1 MKRSALFPCLLL
13 VLAAAPLP
21 AAAQNECNLIR
32 QQGNWTSIGD
42 PANRVISAQG
52 PLLVTCT
59 NGEELRADSAV
70 IYQATNEVQL
80 FRRVDYEDPTR
91 SLTSDQAT
99 YNSQTGRL
107 YATGNVVFVDKQKG
121 STLRGPELE
130 YFRAMAGRPE
140 SQMTATQRPHVT
152 VRPKNSNNA
161 SGANASRRREPMEID
176 ADRVTSVGDR
186 LLTATGNVV
195 INDNGTRSTAEEAFY
210 DQAAEHVE
218 LRRNAQVVNEKYHLQ
233 GELVV
238 SDLKDGSVSKVVAQ
252 TNARLVSERLTV
264 TGPQLQLFFER
275 DLLQR
280 MVSGQVPGA
289 PPPADSARPAA
300 AADSATRAGAAGQR
314 PAPPSVVRAP
324 GDTSTARPAAPSAA
338 PDSATRAAAAG
349 RQRPAPP
356 VLPGR
361 TPGDTSTARPAA
373 PAAGD
378 SAAARPPLPRGFRS
392 VAVAKG
398 FRMEADSLE
407 AILPDQRLRRVN
419 AVGSAKGESWDTVA
433 VRAVRVDSG
442 GAAGVAPPRPM
453 TEPPAALHEKDVLTA
468 DTIIA
473 FFRDSAAAADSARR
487 AAEPRDSV
495 RLAGRPATPPPA
507 PGDTAKT
514 ELERLLAIGNAHS
527 LYRMRND
534 STRSDSTRRADQRPG
549 LNYLIGDRIDLT
561 FKDGEV
567 DLAHVLGLKQGMYLD
582 PDNAP
587 ADSAR
592 ADTTAAGRRAA
603 AAAAGARRPAG
614 QPAARP
620 AGRAG
625 AAPPIM
631 GPTSRPPATPP
642 PSQPRPQTP
651 PLPQASAP
659 VRTPAPLASRAAPS
673 PGGRT

>member
-1 MKRSALFPCLLL
+1 MKRLSLLL
-13 VLAAAPLP
+13 AALLALAAP
-21 AAAQNECNLIR
+21 AAAQNVCSLVR
-32 QQGNWTSIGD
+32 QEGNWSSIGD
-42 PANRVISAQG
+42 PANRVIQAQG

-70 IYQATNEVQL
+70 IYQTTHEVQL

-130 YFRAMAGRPE
+130 YYRAMPGRPE

-152 VRPKNSNNA
+152 VRPKNNNNA
-161 SGANASRRREPMEID
+161 SGANNNRRREPMEID

-186 LLTATGNVV
+186 LLTASGNVV
-195 INDNGTRSTAEEAFY
+195 INDNGTRSTAEEAYY
-210 DQAAEHVE
+210 DQAADHVE
-218 LRRNAQVVNEKYHLQ
+218 LRRNARVDNEKYHLQ
-233 GELVV
+233 GELIV

-264 TGPQLQLFFER
+264 TGPQLQLWFER

-289 PPPADSARPAA
+289 PPPRDTARAA
-300 AADSATRAGAAGQR
+300 AAPAAGQAPPAHPATGQPATRDSAARAGAAGQ
-314 PAPPSVVRAP
+314 
-324 GDTSTARPAAPSAA
+324 
-338 PDSATRAAAAG
+338 
-349 RQRPAPP
+349 QRPAPT
-356 VLPGR
+356 VAGR
-361 TPGDTSTARPAA
+361 AAGDTSSANRARPAHA
-373 PAAGD
+373 TVD
-378 SAAARPPLPRGFRS
+378 SAAARPPLAPGFRS

-398 FRMEADSLE
+398 FRMEADSME

-419 AVGSAKGESWDTVA
+419 AVGSARGESWDTVA
-433 VRAVRVDSG
+433 VHTVRVDSG
-442 GAAGVAPPRPM
+442 GAAGVTPPRPM

-487 AAEPRDSV
+487 AASPRDTV
-495 RLAGRPATPPPA
+495 HLAGRPATPPPA

-514 ELERLLAIGNAHS
+514 VLERLLAIGNAHS

-534 STRSDSTRRADQRPG
+534 SANKSGDKRQG
-549 LNYLIGDRIDLT
+549 LNYLIGNRIDLT

-582 PDNAP
+582 PDNGSP
-587 ADSAR
+587 ADSAA
-592 ADTTAAGRRAA
+592 ADTSAAGRRAA
-603 AAAAGARRPAG
+603 AAARGTAGRPAG
-614 QPAARP
+614 PNTARP
-620 AGRAG
+620 ATTRPGGTTRPAS
-625 AAPPIM
+625 P
-631 GPTSRPPATPP
+631 GPTSRPPGTPP
-642 PSQPRPQTP
+642 PSQPQPRPEH
-651 PLPQASAP
+651 PLPQAAVPTRDSASLAL
-659 VRTPAPLASRAAPS
+659 RGAPPLT
-673 PGGRT
+673 GGRT